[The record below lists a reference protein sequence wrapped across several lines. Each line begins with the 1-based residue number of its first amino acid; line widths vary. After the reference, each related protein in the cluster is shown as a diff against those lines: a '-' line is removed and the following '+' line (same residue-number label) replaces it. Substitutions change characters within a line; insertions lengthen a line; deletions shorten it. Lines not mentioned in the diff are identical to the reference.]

1 MASATPWKPLFWE
14 RIHESSTIAV
24 VARDRLIAVAR
35 DLAPPPGGHGV
46 ERALSLIGEWEE
58 KLAEAG
64 KLLGFVLS
72 WLGTTELLSI
82 RWIRS
87 DDATEVRVRPR
98 AGAARALAGAAY
110 GEVATCR
117 GHLGAA
123 ARLVAR
129 GDIPYRYA
137 HAEVLAAGGAVA
149 AALEQL
155 HGVVDTLPSRG
166 EQEPALLPLSR
177 SVHSDTRAAATTTAR
192 GHDDAWRALAR
203 SVPDALLQAC
213 AVLPELEAA
222 RAELDH
228 CAHALKSSDS
238 LDRAATAAT
247 YAAVLRRLD
256 AAHAAISRVI
266 SVNAGV
272 STAFLAATSQLG
284 LGRVGPRWVS
294 WMESRSDFGRH
305 GRAALDLLW
314 SAAACFDYHFGVL
327 VVWPDSPSHDGD
339 VMLRRAVTE
348 ASEARDAA
356 KLMAEAGVRL
366 VFDTS
371 AIIDGA

>member
-1 MASATPWKPLFWE
+1 MASSSPWKPLFWE
-14 RIHESSTIAV
+14 RIHDSASIAV
-24 VARDRLIAVAR
+24 FARDRLIAIAR

-58 KLAEAG
+58 KLAEVG
-64 KLLGFVLS
+64 KVLGVVLS
-72 WLGTTELLSI
+72 WLGTAELLAL
-82 RWIRS
+82 RRMRS

-137 HAEVLAAGGAVA
+137 DAEVLAAARAVA

-155 HGVVDTLPSRG
+155 HGVVDALPSRG
-166 EQEPALLPLSR
+166 EQAPALLPLPR

-192 GHDDAWRALAR
+192 RHDDAWRALAR
-203 SVPDALLQAC
+203 SVPDALPQAC
-213 AVLPELEAA
+213 AALPELEAA
-222 RAELDH
+222 CAELDH
-228 CAHALKSSDS
+228 CAHALKSS

-247 YAAVLRRLD
+247 YAAVLRKLD

-314 SAAACFDYHFGVL
+314 SASACVDYHFGI
-327 VVWPDSPSHDGD
+327 VVAWPASALQEGD
-339 VMLRRAVTE
+339 LMLRRAVTE

-356 KLMAEAGVRL
+356 KLMGEASVRL
-366 VFDTS
+366 FFDTS
-371 AIIDGA
+371 VIINGA

>member
-1 MASATPWKPLFWE
+1 MASGIPWKPLFWE
-14 RIHESSTIAV
+14 RIHEPSTIAV
-24 VARDRLIAVAR
+24 VARDRLIAIAR
-35 DLAPPPGGHGV
+35 DLAPPLRGDGV
-46 ERALSLIGEWEE
+46 ESALSRIGEWEE
-58 KLAEAG
+58 KLAEVG
-64 KLLGFVLS
+64 KLLGVVLS
-72 WLGTTELLSI
+72 WLGTTELLPL
-82 RWIRS
+82 RRIRS

-123 ARLVAR
+123 ARLFAR

-137 HAEVLAAGGAVA
+137 HAEVLAAAREGRRCGSGAA
-149 AALEQL
+149 
-155 HGVVDTLPSRG
+155 PRG
-166 EQEPALLPLSR
+166 ALLPLPR

-203 SVPDALLQAC
+203 SVPDALRQAC
-213 AVLPELEAA
+213 AALPELEAA

-228 CAHALKSSDS
+228 CNDALKPSDS

-266 SVNAGV
+266 TVNAGV

-314 SAAACFDYHFGVL
+314 SAASCFDYHFGV
-327 VVWPDSPSHDGD
+327 VVAWPDSPSHDGD

-356 KLMAEAGVRL
+356 KLMGEAGVRL
-366 VFDTS
+366 FFDTS
-371 AIIDGA
+371 AIINGA